1 MLSIE
6 TLQNFGANTQEGLG
20 RCMNNQNFYF
30 RLVKMAANDKGF
42 DTLNQTL
49 ESGDWSQ
56 AFEAAHGLK
65 GILSNLALTPLVE
78 PVSQLTELLRDKK
91 EIAFAELLQRV
102 GEKHEQLLELCN

>member
-1 MLSIE
+1 MLTIE

-30 RLVKMAANDKGF
+30 RLVKMAAGDKGF
-42 DTLNQTL
+42 ARLSNALNNR
-49 ESGDWSQ
+49 DWND

-91 EIAFAELLQRV
+91 EITFSDLLQQIE
-102 GEKHEQLLELCN
+102 EKHKQLLELCG